1 MLTGRAAELR
11 PDVNYLHVH
20 PRRLDVP
27 QTPKTAAP
35 GDFAETLHCMCLNE
49 NLRRKRDKAQRDGV
63 ARGRA
68 IERGVTFIPAS
79 GAARRRAKAKR
90 NRDAVAAIAATRDLT
105 VIDTIRDM
113 RLRNAP
119 WTLNRCRAEIKA
131 IPQPD
136 LLAEVLDWCSAHPY
150 EGELPESGA
159 LTMRRERD
167 TVVVEG
173 EPPAILAISGDL
185 LDMADR
191 AYLSFTDGVLIMN
204 VQPEPLHYA
213 PLGPHPSS
221 RVVVFERILWED

>member
-11 PDVNYLHVH
+11 PDVNYLHMH
-20 PRRLDVP
+20 PQRLDVP

-35 GDFAETLHCMCLNE
+35 GDFAETLHRMCLNE

-68 IERGVTFIPAS
+68 IERGVTFIPTS

-90 NRDAVAAIAATRDLT
+90 NRDAVYADITTTVTGPRAIARGRQREGA
-105 VIDTIRDM
+105 
-113 RLRNAP
+113 
-119 WTLNRCRAEIKA
+119 
-131 IPQPD
+131 D
-136 LLAEVLDWCSAHPY
+136 LLAEVLDWCHAHPH
-150 EGELPESGA
+150 EGPLPEFGA
-159 LTMRRERD
+159 LTMRREHD

-185 LDMADR
+185 LDMAEPR
-191 AYLSFTDGVLIMN
+191 FLSFTDGMLTMA
-204 VQPEPLHYA
+204 VQPEPLHYR

-221 RVVVFERILWED
+221 RVVVFERTLRED

>member
-11 PDVNYLHVH
+11 PDINYLHVR
-20 PRRLDVP
+20 PQRLDVP

-35 GDFAETLHCMCLNE
+35 GDFAETLHRMCLNE

-68 IERGVTFIPAS
+68 IERGAAFIPTS

-90 NRDAVAAIAATRDLT
+90 NRDAVYADITATATKPR
-105 VIDTIRDM
+105 TIVRGWQRED
-113 RLRNAP
+113 A
-119 WTLNRCRAEIKA
+119 
-131 IPQPD
+131 D
-136 LLAEVLDWCSAHPY
+136 LLTEILDWCYAHPY
-150 EGELPESGA
+150 DGPLPEFGD
-159 LTMRRERD
+159 LTMRREHD

-185 LDMADR
+185 LDMAEPR
-191 AYLSFTDGVLIMN
+191 FLSFNDGILAMN
-204 VQPEPLHYA
+204 VKPEPLHYR

-221 RVVVFERILWED
+221 RVVVFERTLRED